1 MSEENEENGYYEE
14 QDSATMELSAH
25 LDELRSRLIK
35 ALIGVGVVLIACLMY
50 QDEIMWIVTRPHRIA
65 MERLKEKIEK
75 EETPEDEKKKPLDE
89 QMKEAIEKLRAKD
102 PEMAA
107 LFELQEKRF
116 EKVKKHAGRSQGT
129 LQALKYQEAFISY
142 LKVSI
147 VAALILASPWVLLQ
161 MWLFVA
167 SGLYRHEKRYVL
179 MYLPFS
185 FIAFGA
191 GVTFGYYI
199 LIPEGLSYLAAYANP
214 SLVNVNITLEF
225 YLALFL
231 LLTLM
236 LGVVFQLPLLMRFLA
251 SAGIFTPRQYS
262 KYRRYA
268 LLLAVIL
275 GAAFTPPDP
284 VTQILLASPMFFL
297 YELGIWLS
305 RATVGNRKKKE
316 AEE

>member
-1 MSEENEENGYYEE
+1 MSEEENGTYTQPDEF
-14 QDSATMELSAH
+14 TMELSAH
-25 LDELRSRLIK
+25 LDELRSRLIR
-35 ALIGVGVVLIACLMY
+35 ALLGVGVMLIACLLY

-65 MERLKEKIEK
+65 MDRLKDKIE
-75 EETPEDEKKKPLDE
+75 EHETTADEKKKSLDE
-89 QMKEAIEKLRAKD
+89 QVKEAIEKLRERD
-102 PEMAA
+102 PETAA
-107 LFELQEKRF
+107 LFEMQEKRF
-116 EKVKKHAGRSQGT
+116 EKVKKHADRGQGT

-161 MWLFVA
+161 MWMFVA
-167 SGLYRHEKRYVL
+167 SGLYRHEKRYIL

-199 LIPEGLSYLAAYANP
+199 LIPEGLSYLAGYANP
-214 SLVNVNITLEF
+214 SLVSVNITLEF

-236 LGVVFQLPLLMRFLA
+236 LGVVFQLPLLMRFMA
-251 SAGIFTPRQYS
+251 GAGIFTPRQYA

-268 LLLAVIL
+268 LLIAVVL
-275 GAAFTPPDP
+275 GAALTPPDP
-284 VTQILLASPMFFL
+284 VTQLLLASPVFFL

-305 RATVGNRKKKE
+305 RMTVRKKKKKE